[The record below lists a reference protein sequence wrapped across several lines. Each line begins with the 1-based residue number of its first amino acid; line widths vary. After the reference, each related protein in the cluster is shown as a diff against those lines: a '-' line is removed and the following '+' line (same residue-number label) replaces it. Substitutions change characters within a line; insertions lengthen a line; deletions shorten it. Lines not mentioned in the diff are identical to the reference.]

1 MRKLSALKGLF
12 LGIVAGVLFGLGGL
26 EAIAYFK
33 RPSPEQQLIQLME
46 KSGGYGNES
55 YTF

>member
-12 LGIVAGVLFGLGGL
+12 LGIVAGVLFGIGGL

-33 RPSPEQQLIQLME
+33 RPSPAQQLIQLME

>member
-12 LGIVAGVLFGLGGL
+12 LGIVAGILFGLGGL

-33 RPSPEQQLIQLME
+33 RPSPTQQLLQLME

>member
-1 MRKLSALKGLF
+1 MRKLNALKGLF

-33 RPSPEQQLIQLME
+33 RPSPAQQLMRVME
-46 KSGGYGNES
+46 KSGGFGNES